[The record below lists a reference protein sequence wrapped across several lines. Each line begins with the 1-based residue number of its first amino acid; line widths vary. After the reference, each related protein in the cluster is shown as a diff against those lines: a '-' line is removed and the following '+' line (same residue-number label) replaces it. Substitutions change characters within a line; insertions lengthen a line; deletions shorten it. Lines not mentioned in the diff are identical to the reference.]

1 MKRLPSPWATD
12 LPQFIACP
20 TLTGNLALRR
30 RLDANL
36 PHFDLRAFGLDAD
49 HTRSF
54 VALGRG
60 VHELAIDDDFDGIAE
75 MGGCTGEDILAVNDA
90 PN

>member
-1 MKRLPSPWATD
+1 MKRLQPPSATE
-12 LPQFIACP
+12 LPHFIACP

-60 VHELAIDDDFDGIAE
+60 VHELAIDDDFDGVAE
-75 MGGCTGEDILAVNDA
+75 MGGCMSEDILAGNDA
-90 PN
+90 TN